1 MKEFII
7 NDFITLKLEN
17 DETFIYV
24 KKKRFIQCIRLTLTI
39 SEQDSDIMDDI
50 DSIDEASELK
60 RLRTLNVSENP
71 FLKTNEKEI
80 DAFLEILKSRGAF
93 IEK

>member
-24 KKKRFIQCIRLTLTI
+24 KKKRFIQCIRLTFTI

>member
-50 DSIDEASELK
+50 DSIDEVSELK